1 MHIMTLKMKFIK
13 FPRLAFFEKKSSR
26 FIIVIIY
33 IYIIYLIGLN
43 LCPTLCLILCPFFLI
58 LKNIKSL
65 TYGVMSSL
73 NALYFVSDFVSHFVS
88 HFVSEPIS
96 KRNFIKKTFPN
107 RFKAAEWPDGRIVSL
122 QYEIDIERNI
132 TKNSVKP
139 KTRKKNMERSVA
151 YSLVR
156 RRDFKDPNGN
166 EKLYYAQAQARGEMG
181 IREIGQRL
189 EQMCTLTYADIM
201 AVLCALPSV
210 IRQGLASGEI
220 VRLGDL
226 GYLQIGLKSKGA
238 KTEKEFTNS
247 LIKKAKFRF
256 RPGKDMSDLVMSLN
270 YERVPVRKKKGE
282 Q

>member
-1 MHIMTLKMKFIK
+1 MYIMTLKIKFIPK
-13 FPRLAFFEKKSSR
+13 PNLNFLKKIEL
-26 FIIVIIY
+26 FYYCYNLY
-33 IYIIYLIGLN
+33 IYNLFNRAHFVSYFVSGFVSAFSNTKNIKYLTYRVMCSLN
-43 LCPTLCLILCPFFLI
+43 TLYLCLILCRALCLILCPSPYQREISSKKHSRIASKPLNGLMAASYLCNTKSISSVILQRTVLNLI
-58 LKNIKSL
+58 
-65 TYGVMSSL
+65 
-73 NALYFVSDFVSHFVS
+73 
-88 HFVSEPIS
+88 
-96 KRNFIKKTFPN
+96 
-107 RFKAAEWPDGRIVSL
+107 
-122 QYEIDIERNI
+122 
-132 TKNSVKP
+132 
-139 KTRKKNMERSVA
+139 TRKNMERSVA

-156 RRDFKDPNGN
+156 RRDFKDPDGN

-256 RPGKDMSDLVMSLN
+256 RPGKDMSDLVTSLN

-282 Q
+282 

>member
-1 MHIMTLKMKFIK
+1 
-13 FPRLAFFEKKSSR
+13 
-26 FIIVIIY
+26 
-33 IYIIYLIGLN
+33 
-43 LCPTLCLILCPFFLI
+43 
-58 LKNIKSL
+58 
-65 TYGVMSSL
+65 
-73 NALYFVSDFVSHFVS
+73 
-88 HFVSEPIS
+88 
-96 KRNFIKKTFPN
+96 
-107 RFKAAEWPDGRIVSL
+107 
-122 QYEIDIERNI
+122 
-132 TKNSVKP
+132 
-139 KTRKKNMERSVA
+139 MERSVD

-156 RRDFKDPNGN
+156 RRDFKDPDGN

-189 EQMCTLTYADIM
+189 KQMCTVTYADIM

-238 KTEKEFTNS
+238 KTENEFTNS

>member
-1 MHIMTLKMKFIK
+1 MTLKIKFIPK
-13 FPRLAFFEKKSSR
+13 PQLEFFEKKSSC

-43 LCPTLCLILCPFFLI
+43 LCPTLCLILCPIFPI
-58 LKNIKSL
+58 PKNIIHL
-65 TYGVMSSL
+65 TYRIMSSL
-73 NALYFVSDFVSHFVS
+73 NTLDFVFDFVSRFVS

-107 RFKAAEWPDGRIVSL
+107 RFKAAEWPDSRIVSL

-139 KTRKKNMERSVA
+139 KTRKNMERSVA

-156 RRDFKDPNGN
+156 RRDFKDPDGN
-166 EKLYYAQAQARGEMG
+166 EKLFYAQAQARGEMG

-189 EQMCTLTYADIM
+189 EQMCTVTYADIM

-282 Q
+282 